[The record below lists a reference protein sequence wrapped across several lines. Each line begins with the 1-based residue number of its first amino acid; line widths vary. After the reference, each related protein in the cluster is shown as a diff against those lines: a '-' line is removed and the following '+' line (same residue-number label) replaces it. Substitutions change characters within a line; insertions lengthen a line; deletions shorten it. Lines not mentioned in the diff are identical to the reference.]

1 MSKKLRKAIMRRS
14 YLEKKYFKRIIIL
27 LEFTKSRKNI
37 CIRLYKRERKK
48 FFNGLNSFFV
58 LVEEQEVWQ
67 NESEITKKLTEF
79 FNAVFT
85 LGITENSFM
94 INEEYENISDPV
106 QRGIVKF

>member
-1 MSKKLRKAIMRRS
+1 M
-14 YLEKKYFKRIIIL
+14 
-27 LEFTKSRKNI
+27 
-37 CIRLYKRERKK
+37 
-48 FFNGLNSFFV
+48 